1 MKKKTKQTCFVG
13 PRWQTEA
20 QSKNRII
27 AKKKGKSRVVCDRK
41 GKKKNRIFV

>member
-27 AKKKGKSRVVCDRK
+27 AKKGKSRVVCDRK
-41 GKKKNRIFV
+41 GKKNRIFV